1 MAAETQ
7 GAQTVALLP
16 GRLDGLVFALPALE
30 ALAASGRRLIART
43 AAPLAPLVEHIPGVL
58 QVLTELETFPIC
70 EEAVVLSR
78 GPEDGPLAAD
88 LAALWALRR
97 AGTPRRWGYGAR
109 GPARVLTGRLLAP
122 SVRPPS
128 REALR
133 ERHVGE
139 DFRELVEAMDIPP
152 PGSWVPRLAIS
163 DRLRQAAR
171 ERLER
176 GGIPPGTSPLVA
188 LIPGGRLSAERG
200 ERIAVES
207 RWPWERFAELARA
220 LRKEVAG
227 LQCVLVAGREPLWP
241 AVRIHEETARFVP
254 LIGPDLDAAGIA
266 GLLHACDLAVA
277 ADSELLH
284 LAAAVG
290 TATVAL
296 FGPTDPRRRAP
307 RGEGRSGREHHV
319 IEAPGD
325 DLRDLETEPVLEAA
339 RRFCASAPTA
349 PPR

>member
-1 MAAETQ
+1 MAAEAQ

-16 GRLDGLVFALPALE
+16 GRLDGLLFALPALE
-30 ALAASGRRLIART
+30 ALAASGRRLVART
-43 AAPLAPLVEHIPGVL
+43 ASPPAPLVEQIPGVV
-58 QVLTELETFPIC
+58 QVLTEPETFPVC
-70 EEAVVLSR
+70 EEAIVLSR
-78 GPEDGPLAAD
+78 GPEDRPLAD
-88 LAALWALRR
+88 LATLWALRR
-97 AGTPRRWGYGAR
+97 AGIPRRWGYGGR
-109 GPARVLTGRLLAP
+109 GLARVLTGWLLAP
-122 SVRPPS
+122 AVPPPS
-128 REALR
+128 RETLR
-133 ERHVGE
+133 ERHASE
-139 DFRELVEAMDIPP
+139 DFRELVEAMDVPP
-152 PGSWVPRLAIS
+152 PESWVPRLAIS

-188 LIPGGRLSAERG
+188 LIPGGRLFAERG

-207 RWPWERFAELARA
+207 RWPWEGFAELART

-227 LQCVLVAGREPLWP
+227 LRCVLVAGREPLWP

-290 TATVAL
+290 TPTVAL
-296 FGPTDPRRRAP
+296 FGPSDPRRRAP
-307 RGEGRSGREHHV
+307 RGERQRA

-339 RRFCASAPTA
+339 RRLCAPTA